1 MCFIYSHPASH
12 LPPSFPLRT
21 AWCRWTALR
30 TLSDWPKKNI
40 PKKEAERRKEDD
52 DMNAERNRGCWATL
66 TDTDLYNTNIWVFFH
81 LSCRTKLK
89 HLLTDVI
96 FIPLLVSEFVKCVI
110 QLTHFV
116 TSCFLFSTFSFKGR
130 SFALIALTSDFLIV
144 CSAQVEFWAH
154 SILLINFCG
163 EQIHSQVTVTV
174 SFWGRL
180 SKNTSPLFSLWKR
193 WRYVGDMIEEYTDFW
208 FHMGQ
213 EQVSPGW
220 KSIYEL
226 QTSSYLDVFFLGIW
240 THLFKTEHSG
250 KDGPKTGTWN
260 WTDNLKVTGL
270 VVKQKILMCFRLN
283 WPVLQVEIHFVERC
297 FFCFY
302 G

>member
-1 MCFIYSHPASH
+1 MNFRSDLFWPVRKFQPYNLIKQKKKQLCASLGRFNWVLLLLQSFSLSTLSLHMISYSSRPRFPPLSSVIFPLCCCFISASAIRNRMCFIYSHPASH

-116 TSCFLFSTFSFKGR
+116 TSCF
-130 SFALIALTSDFLIV
+130 
-144 CSAQVEFWAH
+144 
-154 SILLINFCG
+154 
-163 EQIHSQVTVTV
+163 
-174 SFWGRL
+174 
-180 SKNTSPLFSLWKR
+180 
-193 WRYVGDMIEEYTDFW
+193 
-208 FHMGQ
+208 
-213 EQVSPGW
+213 
-220 KSIYEL
+220 
-226 QTSSYLDVFFLGIW
+226 
-240 THLFKTEHSG
+240 
-250 KDGPKTGTWN
+250 
-260 WTDNLKVTGL
+260 
-270 VVKQKILMCFRLN
+270 
-283 WPVLQVEIHFVERC
+283 
-297 FFCFY
+297 
-302 G
+302 